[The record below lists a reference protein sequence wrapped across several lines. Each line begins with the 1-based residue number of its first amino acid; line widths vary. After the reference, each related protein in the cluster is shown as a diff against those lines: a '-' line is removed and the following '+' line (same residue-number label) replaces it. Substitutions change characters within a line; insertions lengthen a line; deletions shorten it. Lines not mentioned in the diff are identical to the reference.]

1 MTVTYLGIKPGSAS
15 GTNTMGVRSY
25 QCTYLLKVDSQADG
39 PYAVG
44 SHPSLPR
51 IGSTWIED
59 SGAWCRS
66 LTINSTDGWV
76 GWEAVAMFDSSVEVS
91 ENPVLDPTSI
101 EWDGE
106 TYDEIITIDSNGHAA
121 LNSAGDPFVN
131 LFRERSRRIVNVR
144 TNITAVPLWIITAE
158 DAVNDSAFL
167 LDGFTIPTGMA
178 KLGAPRLG
186 AWQYRNGIRYREMTM
201 TIKLNKD
208 TWTVA
213 PLDAG
218 FRKYVGGVYSRI
230 TSDDGTDVTEPVCL
244 DGSGD
249 ILANPTPATAVYAS
263 LDVYPSFDFNTLPL
277 A

>member
-25 QCTYLLKVDSQADG
+25 QCTYLLSVDSQDDG

-51 IGSTWIED
+51 IGTTWTED

-66 LTINSTDGWV
+66 LTINSTDGWR
-76 GWEAVAMFDSSVEVS
+76 GWEAVATFDSSFEIS

-106 TYDEIITIDSNGHAA
+106 PYDEPIIFDRNWHAA
-121 LNSAGDPFVN
+121 LNSAGDPFMN
-131 LFRERSRRIVNVR
+131 LFRERSRRIVSVR
-144 TNITAVPLWIITAE
+144 TNVAAVPLWIITAE
-158 DAVNDSAFL
+158 DAVNSGPFL
-167 LDGFTIPTGMA
+167 LDGFMIPTGMA

-186 AWQYRNGIRYREMTM
+186 PWQYRNGIRYREMSM
-201 TIKLNKD
+201 VIKLNKD
-208 TWTVA
+208 TWTVK

-218 FRKYVGGVYSRI
+218 FRQKVGGVYQRI

-244 DGSGD
+244 DGAGEV
-249 ILANPTPATAVYAS
+249 LANPTPSTAVYVS
-263 LDVYPSFDFNTLPL
+263 LDIYPELDFSTLPL